1 MERRIALFFMGI
13 ALFQLLVGVSSQW
26 PATLT
31 PDAAMHAEIVEI
43 VRQQPVP
50 RTWEPYAKTSFT
62 YPPLFHWL
70 AAMLPLEAI
79 DAVRALGL
87 AVWLLFPVAVYSL
100 VATYSRRVAPVAAAL
115 ISLVPSFS
123 TIFIYGEF
131 PQLLA
136 MLLLVLQW
144 AFLRRGKLLAAGV
157 FAGLVVL
164 SHPFVALAAAALQ
177 AFFVAQ
183 KVQVRKGVSAQA
195 QHRGND
201 AGRSALLSLFVIP
214 LVASPWIPA
223 YVAIAG
229 NALAGDWENVSYNA
243 VQPVFGFWGFGQIAG
258 FLFGVHGLTVLVVLL
273 ALAGFFT
280 TKDVLLRGFFAVCA
294 AFTVFHLPFTQ
305 LKVLDLLA
313 LPAVALAAIGLV
325 RLGGKRWKL
334 AAGIAIVALLAVQ
347 VEHFGRA
354 RADWFNH
361 EIAPGAE
368 LIDAAEWLGEF
379 DQRRV
384 RIYAHEAS
392 VWAGVL
398 AGKLPLDPGV
408 SFIEAFSGDYKE
420 QLAMNSEIKKVVNEG
435 KDVHNLLEKYGVE
448 YALVPRNK
456 QTDAELLY
464 QNSGWAVYRG

>member
-1 MERRIALFFMGI
+1 MGKRIVLFFTAIALV
-13 ALFQLLVGVSSQW
+13 QLLLGVGSQW

-31 PDAAMHAEIVEI
+31 PDAAMHAEIVEL
-43 VRQQPVP
+43 VRQQGYP

-70 AAMLPLEAI
+70 AATLPLDAI

-87 AVWLLFPVAVYSL
+87 VVWLLFPIAMYFL
-100 VATYSRRVAPVAAAL
+100 VATYSRRAAPVAAAF

-144 AFLRRGKLLAAGV
+144 MFLRRGKLLAASV

-177 AFFVAQ
+177 AFFVVQ
-183 KVQVRKGVSAQA
+183 KVRA
-195 QHRGND
+195 QHRGNY
-201 AGRSALLSLFVIP
+201 AARNALLSLFVIP
-214 LVASPWIPA
+214 LVASLWMPA
-223 YVAIAG
+223 YAQIAR
-229 NALAGDWENVSYNA
+229 NALAGEWENAAYNA
-243 VQPVFGFWGFGQIAG
+243 MQPVFGFWSFGQIAG
-258 FLFGVHGLTVLVVLL
+258 FLFGMSGLTVLIMLL
-273 ALAGFFT
+273 ALAGFFAVR
-280 TKDVLLRGFFAVCA
+280 DRVLRGFFAVCA

-305 LKVLDLLA
+305 LKILDLLA
-313 LPAVALAAIGLV
+313 LPAVALAALGLV

-354 RADWFNH
+354 RADWFNP

-368 LIDAAEWLGEF
+368 LIDAAGWLGEF
-379 DQRRV
+379 DRRGV

-392 VWAGVL
+392 AWAGVL
-398 AGKLPLDPGV
+398 AGKLPLDPDV
-408 SFIEAFSGDYKE
+408 SFIEAFSDDYKN
-420 QLAMNSEIKKVVNEG
+420 QLAAQEEIRLRLEAG
-435 KDVHNLLEKYGVE
+435 EDARELLEKHDIRYL
-448 YALVPRNK
+448 LVPKRIA
-456 QTDAELLY
+456 TGLALLY
-464 QNSGWAVYRG
+464 ANSEWGVYRSGDRAG